1 MKVPVTFVIRV
12 LLMSVLL
19 SNATSDAFAQATVP
33 GSTIVPVSATE
44 PGAAKADAA
53 FRVDTYIYQ
62 DAKKEPVKET
72 LTLFYE
78 GAYYDFAMDA
88 TQAVTF
94 IDPRRGRIVLLSPR
108 RQIKTSFHTASLL
121 NDVSEARTKITNSEL
136 ASVLEAVN
144 KVTFDDQSG
153 KLKVGD
159 TTLSYEATLQTPKET
174 SMALQYADFADWS
187 ARLNAVLPPHFPP
200 YLRLELNRQI
210 ATRGMLPQTI
220 LRVTL
225 HNNRK
230 SVIRSELTAIGL
242 LSRDDNDKIQSVGE
256 LLQTCKEVP
265 AAEFFGTV
273 QRPVTK

>member
-159 TTLSYEATLQTPKET
+159 TTLSYEATLQTPKKLQWPCSMPT
-174 SMALQYADFADWS
+174 SQTGQPGSMQYCHRIFLLTCVWNSTDKS
-187 ARLNAVLPPHFPP
+187 P
-200 YLRLELNRQI
+200 LEACCLK
-210 ATRGMLPQTI
+210 PFC
-220 LRVTL
+220 
-225 HNNRK
+225 
-230 SVIRSELTAIGL
+230 E
-242 LSRDDNDKIQSVGE
+242 
-256 LLQTCKEVP
+256 
-265 AAEFFGTV
+265 
-273 QRPVTK
+273 